1 MTEEIFAHDGY
12 LTEFEAVVSAT
23 DGDWVSLDCT
33 AFYPG
38 GGGQAHDKGTI
49 RGVSV
54 EKVERRK
61 NEIWH
66 LCPGHGLE
74 AGDKIWCSVDWE
86 RRYELMKGHTA
97 EHMLFGALS
106 RLVPDLNVIKI
117 DIEYGDKYVVIDRD
131 VSWDVISDAVASV
144 NAAIEENLSVLKS
157 SMDRDDPELEHIRAK
172 LDRIEG
178 SEISVVEIDGFDIAA
193 CSGLH
198 VMETEEIGFVFA
210 DRRVSSGKDGYA
222 IHFKVGEAAKR
233 VSSELAYACLKV
245 SDALNSKPSDAEK
258 AAANLLSD
266 LNGTRAMLKKA
277 GKALVTGAGEKR
289 ISGTAVRYG
298 VFPADIDTL
307 AEAAENWKAEG
318 HTVILATDSDPSYVI
333 LASGDARIDCRK
345 ILTDVLSSVGGKGG
359 GKKDFSRGGLLKG
372 SDPTAFVEKAADAV
386 GDILSSL

>member
-49 RGVSV
+49 RGKAV

-61 NEIWH
+61 NDIWH
-66 LCPGHGLE
+66 LCPGHELGV
-74 AGDKIWCSVDWE
+74 GDKIWCSVDWE

-97 EHMLFGALS
+97 EHMLFGALN
-106 RLVPDLNVIKI
+106 RLVPDMNIVKI
-117 DIEYGDKYVVIDRD
+117 DIERDDKYVIVDRD
-131 VSWDVISDAVASV
+131 VSWNIISDAVASV
-144 NAAIEENLSVLKS
+144 NAAIEENLSVFKS
-157 SMDRDDPELEHIRAK
+157 SMDRNDPELEHIRVK

-193 CSGLH
+193 CGGLH

-210 DRRVSSGKDGYA
+210 DRKVSSGKNGYA
-222 IHFKVGEAAKR
+222 IHFKVGEAAKK
-233 VSSELAYACLKV
+233 VSSELAYGCLKV
-245 SDALNSKPSDAEK
+245 SDALSSKPSDVER
-258 AAANLLSD
+258 AATNLLSD
-266 LNGTRAMLKKA
+266 LNESRAMLRRA
-277 GKALVTGAGEKR
+277 GRALVNGAGEMH
-289 ISGTAVRYG
+289 ISGVTIRYG
-298 VFPADIDTL
+298 VLPADIDTL
-307 AEAAENWKAEG
+307 AEAAENWKAGG
-318 HTVILATDSDPSYVI
+318 HIVILATDSDPSYVI

-345 ILTDVLSSVGGKGG
+345 ILTDVLSVVGGKGG

-372 SDPTAFVEKAADAV
+372 SDPVAFVEKATDAIRDV
-386 GDILSSL
+386 LSRL